1 MSADRYVVLGLAR
14 ARAAWFGQVARWATA
29 AALPVDFVKTVSG
42 EEVRARLRSGRPF
55 SALLV
60 DGGLAALDRDLI
72 DLAGRHGCAV
82 IAIDDGRLP
91 RPWRD
96 LGVAAVLPA
105 DVERGVLLDALRA
118 VAQPIA
124 RRDDA
129 AVPLG
134 TVEPAPPG
142 WRGRSV
148 AVTGSGGVGRST
160 LTMALAAGL
169 AADPRD
175 AGLVVLADLG
185 LHAQQALL
193 HDAGD
198 VVPGVVELAEAYR
211 GHGLDAAE
219 VRSVCFSVAG
229 RGYDLLLGLRRHRD
243 WTALRPR
250 ALAAALDGL
259 RRAYRVVVSDV
270 DPDVEGEAECGSLD
284 VEDRNLLARTALRDA
299 DVVLVVG
306 LPGVAGAHAQLRV
319 LRDLVEFGIAGARI
333 VPIINRAPRGPRQ
346 RAELG
351 ATLAGP
357 LLAAACP
364 GVALASTPVF
374 VPERRRL
381 DDLVR
386 DGAPLPAQIV
396 RPVAGAVRALLDRT
410 SELPPPPAPV
420 PVAVVPGSLGSW
432 SADDGGA
439 DEGPAS

>member
-1 MSADRYVVLGLAR
+1 MTTDRYVVLGLAR

-29 AALPVDFVKTVSG
+29 AALPVDFIKTVSG

-72 DLAGRHGCAV
+72 ELAGRHGCAV
-82 IAIDDGRLP
+82 IAIDDGRSA
-91 RPWRD
+91 RSWRD

-105 DVERGVLLDALRA
+105 DVERSVLLDALRA

-124 RRDDA
+124 RREDAPAASDA
-129 AVPLG
+129 A
-134 TVEPAPPG
+134 EPGPTR

-160 LTMALAAGL
+160 LAMALAAGL
-169 AADPRD
+169 AGDPRD
-175 AGLVVLADLG
+175 AGLVVLADLA

-211 GHGLDAAE
+211 GTALDATA
-219 VRSVCFSVAG
+219 VRSMCFSVPG
-229 RGYDLLLGLRRHRD
+229 GYDVLLGLRRHRD

-250 ALAAALDGL
+250 ALAAALDGV

-306 LPGVAGAHAQLRV
+306 LPGVAGVHAHLRV
-319 LRDLVEFGIAGARI
+319 VRELVEFGIAGARI
-333 VPIINRAPRGPRQ
+333 VPVVNRAPRGPRQ
-346 RAELG
+346 RGELG
-351 ATLAGP
+351 AALAGP

-364 GVALASTPVF
+364 GVTLASTPIF

-381 DDLVR
+381 DDVTR
-386 DGAPLPAQIV
+386 DGAFLPQQIV
-396 RPVAGAVRALLDRT
+396 RPLAVAVRALLDRT
-410 SELPPPPAPV
+410 PELPTPPAPK
-420 PVAVVPGSLGSW
+420 PVAVAPGSLGSW
-432 SADDGGA
+432 SADDTEA
-439 DEGPAS
+439 DEGAGS

>member
-1 MSADRYVVLGLAR
+1 MATDRYVVLGLAR

-60 DGGLAALDRDLI
+60 DGGLAALDRDLVE
-72 DLAGRHGCAV
+72 LARRHGCAV
-82 IAIDDGRLP
+82 IAMDDGRSA

-134 TVEPAPPG
+134 PVEPAQPG

-160 LTMALAAGL
+160 LAMAIAAGL

-175 AGLVVLADLG
+175 AGLVVLADLA

-198 VVPGVVELAEAYR
+198 VVPGIVELAEAHR
-211 GHGLDAAE
+211 GHALDATE
-219 VRSVCFSVAG
+219 VRSVCFSVPG

-259 RRAYRVVVSDV
+259 RRAYRVMVSDV

-306 LPGVAGAHAQLRV
+306 LPGVAGPHAQLRV
-319 LRDLVEFGIAGARI
+319 VRELVEFGIAGARI
-333 VPIINRAPRGPRQ
+333 VPVVNRAPRGPRQ

-351 ATLAGP
+351 ATLTGP

-364 GVALASTPVF
+364 GVTLASTPVF

-386 DGAPLPAQIV
+386 DGAPLPAQV
-396 RPVAGAVRALLDRT
+396 ARPVTGAVRALLDRT
-410 SELPPPPAPV
+410 PGLPPPPTPE
-420 PVAVVPGSLGSW
+420 PVAVVPGTLGSW

>member
-1 MSADRYVVLGLAR
+1 MTTDRYVVLGLAR

-29 AALPVDFVKTVSG
+29 AALPVDFIKTVSG

-72 DLAGRHGCAV
+72 ELAGRHGCAV
-82 IAIDDGRLP
+82 IAIDDGRSA
-91 RPWRD
+91 RSWRD

-105 DVERGVLLDALRA
+105 DVDRSVLLDALRA

-124 RRDDA
+124 RCEDAPAPSDA
-129 AVPLG
+129 A
-134 TVEPAPPG
+134 EPGPTR

-160 LTMALAAGL
+160 LAMALAAGL
-169 AADPRD
+169 AGDPRD
-175 AGLVVLADLG
+175 AGLVVLADLA

-211 GHGLDAAE
+211 GTALDATA
-219 VRSVCFSVAG
+219 VRSMCFSVPG
-229 RGYDLLLGLRRHRD
+229 GYDVLLGLRRHRD

-250 ALAAALDGL
+250 ALAAALDGV

-270 DPDVEGEAECGSLD
+270 DPDVEGETECGSLD

-306 LPGVAGAHAQLRV
+306 LPGVAGVHAHLRV
-319 LRDLVEFGIAGARI
+319 VRELVEFGIAGARI
-333 VPIINRAPRGPRQ
+333 VPVVNRAPRGPRQ

-351 ATLAGP
+351 AALAGP

-364 GVALASTPVF
+364 GVTLASTPIF

-381 DDLVR
+381 DDVTR
-386 DGAPLPAQIV
+386 DGAFLPQQIV
-396 RPVAGAVRALLDRT
+396 RPLAVAVRALLDRT
-410 SELPPPPAPV
+410 PELPTPPAPE
-420 PVAVVPGSLGSW
+420 PVAVAPGSLGSW
-432 SADDGGA
+432 SADDTEA
-439 DEGPAS
+439 DEGAGS